1 MILYTTTEKLKIWG
15 VKFLIE
21 DFFYRQD
28 DLERNKAEAVD
39 KIQTFWMIFTRT
51 ISDDGPSEDK
61 ILARRYMGYLQ
72 GKSKPLCDQERKPP
86 IEEVYGWFSSEN
98 RRDVFR
104 KIYESDLFDYKKY
117 EDLILAFNLVDAL
130 LDQPE
135 IWKEVKKSCTTLNLK
150 DGKKQNENNI
160 IEIFQ
165 SQKNNNYPLIS
176 YLYTEWVDTALVV
189 IEGIIDFIISEINP
203 NINNSRITSTH
214 NKSDIYDIAKCFTD
228 DNSMKRIIFPTYDLI
243 QAIIRSFSFLS
254 LDLFGICKN
263 KNCPKKNKKPIL
275 FVKFPVHTKSY
286 CSNKCAAYVGTY
298 RNRQKNKE

>member
-1 MILYTTTEKLKIWG
+1 MTLYTTAEKLKIWG
-15 VKFLIE
+15 AKFLIE

-28 DLERNKAEAVD
+28 DLEKNKAEAVD

-51 ISDDGPSEDK
+51 ITEFSPSEDK

-86 IEEVYGWFSSEN
+86 IDEVYGWFSSEK

-104 KIYESDLFDYKKY
+104 EIYESDFFDYKKY

-135 IWKEVKKSCTTLNLK
+135 IWREVRNNCTTLNLK
-150 DGKKQNENNI
+150 DEKKINEKNI
-160 IEIFQ
+160 IDIFQ
-165 SQKNNNYPLIS
+165 YQKNNNYPLIN
-176 YLYTEWVDTALVV
+176 YLYTEWVHTALTIVG
-189 IEGIIDFIISEINP
+189 EIIDFIISEISP
-203 NINNSRITSTH
+203 NSDKSRITSIHH
-214 NKSDIYDIAKCFTD
+214 NSDRHDIARCFLD
-228 DNSMKRIIFPTYDLI
+228 DNSRKRLIFPTYDLI
-243 QAIIRSFSFLS
+243 QAIIRAFSFLS

-263 KNCPKKNKKPIL
+263 KNCPKKNKRPIL
-275 FVKFPVHTKSY
+275 FVKFPVHTKAY

-298 RNRQKNKE
+298 RNRQKIKK